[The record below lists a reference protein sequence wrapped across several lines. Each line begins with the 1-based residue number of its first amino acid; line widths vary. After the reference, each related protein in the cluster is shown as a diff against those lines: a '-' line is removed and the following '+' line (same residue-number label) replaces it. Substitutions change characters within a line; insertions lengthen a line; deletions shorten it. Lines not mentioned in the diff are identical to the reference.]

1 MANTLAPQAIIGLL
15 VPWGNTTTQIEL
27 EQLRPEGVCN
37 AVARFGFGPDLI
49 QSVVE
54 LGRNLLDCSPDA
66 MIFGLSPELQK
77 NGLKVLDAVEAGL
90 KEATSLPI
98 FNATRSVHAA
108 LRAIE
113 ARKVSIVTPAA
124 AENST
129 WVRAVYEEA
138 GFDVVRIIGLDRGLP
153 NISKTELSAVKQAF
167 VDANDPET
175 EALVH
180 VGTGLPVL
188 ALAQEVELD
197 LGHPLIGCNAAS
209 YWQALRAMG
218 IKHQVQGFGRLFAE
232 F

>member
-1 MANTLAPQAIIGLL
+1 MANTLAPRGIIGVL

-27 EQLRPEGVCN
+27 EELRPEGVCN
-37 AVARFGFGPDLI
+37 AVARFGFGPELI
-49 QSVVE
+49 QCVVE

-66 MIFGLSPELQK
+66 IIFGLSPELQP
-77 NGLKVLDAVEAGL
+77 NGLKVVDAVEAGL
-90 KEATSLPI
+90 TEATSLPV
-98 FNATRSVHAA
+98 FNATRSTHAA

-113 ARKVSIVTPAA
+113 ARRVSIVTPAA
-124 AENST
+124 PENSE

-138 GFDVVRIIGLDRGLP
+138 GFEVIRVVGLDRGLP
-153 NISKTELSAVKQAF
+153 DISKTALSAIKQAF
-167 VDANDPET
+167 VDANSSET

-188 ALAQEVELD
+188 ALAHEVERD
-197 LGHPLIGCNAAS
+197 LGRPLISCNAAS